1 MEKEK
6 DYPEKDYLG
15 RVWMHC
21 DSGLSLTKASMARFM
36 IYCLKNNILIGDIY
50 ALNPKYERSLV
61 CAAVCLRPEHIEE
74 FTRETGGVLT
84 EPAVF
89 KLNSTP
95 DWQ

>member
-1 MEKEK
+1 MEQEK
-6 DYPEKDYLG
+6 DYLEKDYLG

-21 DSGLSLTKASMARFM
+21 ESGLSLTKASMARFM
-36 IYCLKNNILIGDIY
+36 IYCLKKNIKIGDIY
-50 ALNPKYERSLV
+50 ALNPNYERSLV
-61 CAAVCLRPEHIEE
+61 CAAVCLRPEQIEE
-74 FTRETGGVLT
+74 FTRETGGVLR